1 MRKTSQKNL
10 SMSVQL
16 KDLPSPKGLP
26 IVGNFF
32 EVDPRRF
39 HLILED
45 WCNEL
50 GPAYT
55 FRVGH
60 KRILCLAYPQEI
72 NQILRDRPDT
82 FRRRKTFETVIK
94 EMGFNGLFS
103 SEGENWKRQRKI
115 VAQALNSAHLNRFF
129 PKLMRST
136 SRLKNRWLHSADE
149 KSTLDL
155 CSELMRFTV
164 DVTSELAFGVD
175 VNTIETDGPIIQQ
188 HLDKVFPMLGKRVN
202 MPVPLWRWF
211 PSKKDKELLAALDAI
226 SVEINTIITECKQRI
241 EADPGILESPTN
253 FLEAIIAAQ
262 HEHGDDFT
270 DQDIYANV
278 LTLLLAGEDT
288 TANTIAWA
296 TNYLIEFPA
305 FLTQARDEVDAVL
318 GQEDLPTKAEQLSQ
332 LKYIEAFANET
343 MRLKPVAPLNGLETN
358 VATSIGDIEIPP
370 GTPVLALTRHC
381 AMQDQYFSNAQQF
394 DPLRWLNNDAQA
406 NHEASAFLP
415 FGTGPRFC
423 PGRNL
428 ALAEI
433 KACLAMLV
441 KHFDF
446 ERMAN
451 DKPVYERLAFTMY
464 PANLQILLSRR
475 DI

>member
-1 MRKTSQKNL
+1 MTVKL
-10 SMSVQL
+10 SE
-16 KDLPSPKGLP
+16 LPSPKGWP
-26 IVGNFF
+26 VVGNFF
-32 EVDPRRF
+32 DVDPRRF

-45 WCNEL
+45 WCSKL
-50 GPAYT
+50 GPAFT
-55 FRVGH
+55 FSVGS
-60 KRILCLAYPQEI
+60 KRILCLAYPDEI
-72 NQILRDRPDT
+72 NQILRARPHT

-129 PKLMRST
+129 PHLMRST
-136 SRLKNRWLHSADE
+136 SRLRNRWGDAASNN
-149 KSTLDL
+149 SSVDL
-155 CSELMRFTV
+155 CRDLMRYTV
-164 DVTSELAFGVD
+164 DITSELAFGVD

-202 MPVPLWRWF
+202 MPIPVWRWF

-226 SVEINTIITECKQRI
+226 SIEINAIIADCKQRI
-241 EADPGILESPTN
+241 NADPSILSSPTN

-262 HEHGDDFT
+262 HEHGEEFS

-296 TNYLIEFPA
+296 VNYFVDCPA
-305 FLTQARDEVDAVL
+305 YLERARAEVDNIV
-318 GQEDLPTKAEQLSQ
+318 GKEQLPNAASQ
-332 LKYIEAFANET
+332 LSEFKFIEAFANET

-358 VATSIGDIEIPP
+358 EPTQIGDIEVPA
-370 GTPVLALTRHC
+370 GTPVLALTRYC
-381 AMQDQYFSNAQQF
+381 AVQEQYFSNAKQF
-394 DPLRWLNNDAQA
+394 DPDRWLAPQSQDNHNA
-406 NHEASAFLP
+406 NAFLP

-428 ALAEI
+428 ALTEI
-433 KACLAMLV
+433 KMCLAMLV
-441 KHFDF
+441 KHFNF
-446 ERMAN
+446 KRAPH
-451 DKPVYERLAFTMY
+451 PVPVSERLAFTMY
-464 PANLQILLSRR
+464 PANLHLLFSARS
-475 DI
+475 